1 MARSQWASQDIM
13 SHVLA
18 ALTPENRLAITVS
31 LLTGLRI
38 GDVLSLRTRQLY
50 SERFT
55 VVEEKTLK
63 KRTVRLPNKLREQLI
78 SYAGKIYVFPNR
90 LDPCRHRTRQAV
102 YKDIKRAAK
111 AFRVRLNITP
121 HSARKCY
128 AVAEY
133 RRDFNAARVQRLL
146 NHSSEAVTMIYALAD
161 QITARNSRKNGRGPG
176 PVKGNASGVE

>member
-1 MARSQWASQDIM
+1 MEDIARSEWASQDVM
-13 SHVLA
+13 SHILA

-38 GDVLSLRTRQLY
+38 GDVLNIRTRQL
-50 SERFT
+50 SAERLT
-55 VVEEKTLK
+55 VIEEKTLK
-63 KRTVRLPNKLREQLI
+63 RRTVRLPDKLREQLI

-90 LDPCRHRTRQAV
+90 LDPRRHRTRQAV

-111 AFRVRLNITP
+111 AFRVKLNITP

-146 NHSSEAVTMIYALAD
+146 NHSSEAVTMIYAIAD
-161 QITARNSRKNGRGPG
+161 ELTARQHKKRAPQ
-176 PVKGNASGVE
+176 

>member
-1 MARSQWASQDIM
+1 MVIIARSEWVSQDVM
-13 SHVLA
+13 SHILA

-38 GDVLSLRTRQLY
+38 GDVLNLRTRQLF
-50 SERFT
+50 SERLT

-63 KRTVRLPNKLREQLI
+63 RRTVRLPDKLREQLI

-90 LDPCRHRTRQAV
+90 LDPRRHRTRQAV

-111 AFRVRLNITP
+111 AFRVHINITP

-146 NHSSEAVTMIYALAD
+146 NHSSEAVTMIYAIAD
-161 QITARNSRKNGRGPG
+161 ELTARQHKKTSPK
-176 PVKGNASGVE
+176 

>member
-1 MARSQWASQDIM
+1 MVIIARSEWASHDVMAHI
-13 SHVLA
+13 LA

-38 GDVLSLRTRQLY
+38 GDVLNLRTRQLLC
-50 SERFT
+50 ERLT

-63 KRTVRLPNKLREQLI
+63 KRTVRLPDKLREQLI

-90 LDPCRHRTRQAV
+90 LDPRRHRTRQAV

-111 AFRVRLNITP
+111 AFRVKLNITP

-146 NHSSEAVTMIYALAD
+146 NHSSEAVTMIYAIAD
-161 QITARNSRKNGRGPG
+161 ELTARQHK
-176 PVKGNASGVE
+176 K